1 MASHV
6 AVDLTKVTGIRA
18 INFNEVD
25 LLTCF
30 ANDYGYVQVFEKA
43 VEFYGDAGDLLILV
57 SSNGSLKNVVYAARH
72 AKELKMG
79 IIIFC
84 GFNSDNPLRQ
94 LGDIN
99 FWVDTKAYNILE
111 MTYHFWLLAI
121 VDFIIGKIK
130 YSSSR

>member
-30 ANDYGYVQVFEKA
+30 ANDYGYMQVFEKA

-57 SSNGSLKNVVYAARH
+57 SSSGSLKNVVYAARH

-79 IIIFC
+79 II
-84 GFNSDNPLRQ
+84 
-94 LGDIN
+94 
-99 FWVDTKAYNILE
+99 
-111 MTYHFWLLAI
+111 
-121 VDFIIGKIK
+121 
-130 YSSSR
+130 